1 MRYLTVE
8 EVLGIH
14 ARVVE
19 TSGGSQGIREM
30 GGLESAVAQ
39 PQMTFGGVDLYEGVA
54 RKASA
59 LAHSLISNHPFV
71 DGNKRV
77 GHAAMEVMLM
87 LNGYEISASVDEQ
100 ERIVLAVAS
109 GTLSRDDFADWVDQ
123 HVVESP
129 HSAT

>member
-1 MRYLTVE
+1 MRYLTVD
-8 EVLGIH
+8 EVLITH

-19 TSGGSQGIREM
+19 ISGGSPGIRDR

-39 PQMTFGGVDLYEGVA
+39 PGMTFGGVDLYPGVA
-54 RKASA
+54 RKAAA
-59 LAHSLISNHPFV
+59 LGHSLISNHPFV

-87 LNGYEISASVDEQ
+87 LNGYEISAVVDEQ
-100 ERIVLAVAS
+100 EEVVLAVAA
-109 GTLSRDDFADWVDQ
+109 GTMSRDDFADWVAR

-129 HSAT
+129 DRAT

>member
-1 MRYLTVE
+1 MRYLTVD
-8 EVLGIH
+8 EVLAVH

-19 TSGGSQGIREM
+19 TSGGSPGIRDI

-39 PQMTFGGVDLYEGVA
+39 PQMTFGGVDLYPSVA

-59 LAHSLISNHPFV
+59 LGHSLIANHPFV

-77 GHAAMEVMLM
+77 GHAAMEVMLL

-100 ERIVLAVAS
+100 EKVVLAVAS
-109 GTLSRDDFADWVDQ
+109 GAMSRDDFAEWVDH
-123 HVVESP
+123 HVVAS
-129 HSAT
+129 SYGAT

>member
-1 MRYLTVE
+1 MRYLTVD
-8 EVLGIH
+8 EVLAVH

-19 TSGGSQGIREM
+19 TSGGSPGMRDF

-39 PQMTFGGVDLYEGVA
+39 PQMTFGGVDLYRGVA

-59 LAHSLISNHPFV
+59 LAHSLISNHPFI

-87 LNGYEISASVDEQ
+87 LNGYEISANVDEQ
-100 ERIVLAVAS
+100 EEIVLAVAS
-109 GTLSRDDFADWVDQ
+109 GTLSRDAFADWVDQ
-123 HVVESP
+123 HVVVSP
-129 HSAT
+129 RGAT